1 MLNRFLFLILFLS
14 SVVSFAQQKYFVYFK
29 DKGNIPQNSLL
40 KTSPAAFSGVKYLS
54 DKSIERRK
62 KTMGEENYIN
72 FDDIP
77 VLTSYAD
84 QLIKAGVQ
92 IDKTLNW
99 FNAVS
104 CYLTVSQYE
113 KVESLPFVEK
123 IEPVRTLS
131 VKKSEENNVDLS
143 SLSNPAYHYF
153 DASGFDYGNSLTQNK
168 LSDIPK
174 VHDAGFNGN
183 GVLIGILDTGF
194 ELSSPALTHIKM
206 IAQHDFVFNDG
217 ITSNESIDA
226 LTQHDHGTAV
236 ISIMAGFD
244 QGYLIGPAYNASF
257 LLAKTENVSSEKHVE
272 EDNYA
277 AALEWMEAQGVQIT
291 SSSLGYTTFD
301 AGETSYTYANMDGK
315 TAVATKAAE
324 KAFERGVVVL
334 SAAGNDGA
342 ATWHYIGAPA
352 DGINTIAVG
361 AVTPENEVAGFSSR
375 GPTYDGRI
383 KPDICAQGT
392 DVVHANP
399 LSGLF
404 SSGGGTSYATPIA
417 AGIAALLLQANPY
430 LTNVQM
436 RNILLQAG
444 DNTKSPDNNRGYGL
458 LSAVRALNLPN
469 LRKENNVF
477 QLNKMFIGVNGIA
490 GGSVKFN
497 YYVNSVLQNP
507 INASYDGVNRYTVP
521 IPLLNAGDI
530 VRFTLSYS
538 TEEGLITEPV
548 SNYFEF
554 TYGDMLVYDKSYGAK
569 IQLPENFI
577 LYQNFPN
584 PFTNETKIRFDL
596 TAESQ
601 VNVDIFNILGQS
613 IRTIFAGRLSGGQKT
628 LTWDGKYDNGVKC
641 PSGVYIIRVIT
652 NGNTSVK
659 KAVLI
664 K

>member
-1 MLNRFLFLILFLS
+1 VLNRFLFLILFLS

-29 DKGNIPQNSLL
+29 DKGNIPKNSLL
-40 KTSPAAFSGVKYLS
+40 KTASAAFSGVKYLT

-77 VLTSYAD
+77 VLTSYKD
-84 QLIKAGVQ
+84 QLVMSGVR

-104 CYLTVSQYE
+104 CYLNESQYE
-113 KVESLPFVEK
+113 KIKLLSFVEK
-123 IEPVRTLS
+123 IEPVRTLN
-131 VKKSEENNVDLS
+131 VKQDSETGFELS
-143 SLSNPAYHYF
+143 SLSYPAYHYF
-153 DASGFDYGNSLTQNK
+153 DASGFDYGISLTQNK

-174 VHDAGFNGN
+174 AHDAGFNGN

-194 ELSSPALTHIKM
+194 ELSSPSLTHIKL

-217 ITSNESIDA
+217 ITSNESNDA

-257 LLAKTENVSSEKHVE
+257 LLAKTENVISETHVE

-291 SSSLGYTTFD
+291 SSSLGYNNFD
-301 AGETSYTYANMDGK
+301 AGETSYTYSNMDGK
-315 TAVATKAAE
+315 TAISTKAAE

-352 DGINTIAVG
+352 DGMNTIAVG
-361 AVTPENEVAGFSSR
+361 AVTPENEVASFSSR

-404 SSGGGTSYATPIA
+404 TSGGGTSYATPIA

-444 DNTKSPDNNRGYGL
+444 DNIKSPDNNRGYGL

-469 LRKENNVF
+469 LSKDNNVF
-477 QLNKMFIGVNGIA
+477 RINKMFIGVEGITT
-490 GGSVKFN
+490 GSVKFN

-507 INASYDGVNRYTVP
+507 INAVYDGVNRYTVS
-521 IPLLNAGDI
+521 IPLLNAGD
-530 VRFTLSYS
+530 VVKFTFSYN
-538 TEEGLITEPV
+538 TVEGLITEPV

-569 IQLPENFI
+569 IQFPESFT

-601 VNVDIFNILGQS
+601 VSVDIFNILGQS
-613 IRTIFAGRLSGGQKT
+613 VKTLFAGRLSGGQKT
-628 LTWDGKYDNGVKC
+628 ITWNGRYDNGVKC

-652 NGNTSVK
+652 DGKTSVK